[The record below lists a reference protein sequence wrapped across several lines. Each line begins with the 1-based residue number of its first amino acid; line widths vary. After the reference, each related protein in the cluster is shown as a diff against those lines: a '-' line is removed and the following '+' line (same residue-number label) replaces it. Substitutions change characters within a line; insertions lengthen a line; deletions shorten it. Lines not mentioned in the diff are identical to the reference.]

1 MWFSCSSTVIP
12 DGNTFIMSLCTIP
25 TFILFFAQTD
35 GLSVDLS
42 LTRTPQSAGSTE
54 TAMLVYSPPTT
65 HTHTQGATFISHTL
79 MSYWPHSTLEGR
91 SHTFMQCFILTAAI
105 MSGATVAHL
114 CSSVSDTHAI
124 FHFIAGCTVVGSLRR
139 SLIISITLLGSLSAA
154 GASKHR
160 ASLHWSSEILFN
172 TLPWPHD
179 LLHQGHREVEQE
191 VLDYS
196 AIALIFPSL

>member
-1 MWFSCSSTVIP
+1 MYHTYLYSV
-12 DGNTFIMSLCTIP
+12 LCTDRRALRGSVTDEDP
-25 TFILFFAQTD
+25 TVCRQHRNSYV
-35 GLSVDLS
+35 SVF
-42 LTRTPQSAGSTE
+42 TPN
-54 TAMLVYSPPTT
+54 

-160 ASLHWSSEILFN
+160 ASLHWSSEILLN

>member
-1 MWFSCSSTVIP
+1 MWFCCSSTVIP

-65 HTHTQGATFISHTL
+65 HTQCATFISHTL
-79 MSYWPHSTLEGR
+79 IVLLTSHSTLECR
-91 SHTFMQCFILTAAI
+91 SHTFMQFFILTAAI

-160 ASLHWSSEILFN
+160 ASLHWSSEILLN

-179 LLHQGHREVEQE
+179 LLHRGHHEVEQE